1 MIAKALD
8 NGKEET
14 GVVIT
19 EQSKNFCVGGTV
31 CSVSSLWW
39 DILKPSIELNTTIQ
53 IHKCTR
59 KTWETLPN
67 MWTAVM
73 SVFFVIILYD
83 CLTLPLVNQRVKKHI
98 TVLFL
103 ITPSESVIISIKFL
117 HKVEMQIIMPIA
129 RVEYK
134 VGNEILTGFKSFSS
148 INIFIMLNYFAPFY
162 KPKVCKYKVM

>member
-8 NGKEET
+8 NGKEVT

-19 EQSKNFCVGGTV
+19 QQSKNFCVDGTV
-31 CSVSSLWW
+31 CSVPNLWW
-39 DILKPSIELNTTIQ
+39 YILRPSIELNTAMQ
-53 IHKCTR
+53 IHKCIS

-67 MWTAVM
+67 MWIAAM
-73 SVFFVIILYD
+73 SVFFFIIILYN
-83 CLTLPLVNQRVKKHI
+83 CLTLPLVNQRVKKHL

-117 HKVEMQIIMPIA
+117 HKAEMQTIMAIA

-134 VGNEILTGFKSFSS
+134 IGNKTLTGPKSCFKSFSS
-148 INIFIMLNYFAPFY
+148 ISIFNLLN
-162 KPKVCKYKVM
+162 